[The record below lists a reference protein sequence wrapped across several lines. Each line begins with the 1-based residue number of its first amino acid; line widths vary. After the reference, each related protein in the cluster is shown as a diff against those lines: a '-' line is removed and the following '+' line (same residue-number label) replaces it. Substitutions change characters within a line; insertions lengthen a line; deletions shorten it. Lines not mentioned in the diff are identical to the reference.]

1 MKDLAVRLAA
11 LDADASAAVQVI
23 AYFDG
28 LVEAG
33 AGLHSIVRG
42 AAVLAGCP
50 ARLDDP
56 ARRVHV
62 RMLPDGVASPSAEPV
77 DDRWPGVR
85 AGTATLRLERTG
97 RPGPVDPMVLE
108 RAGGAARTVLDRTRG
123 RAAAADETALVELLL
138 DADAPSDARLR
149 AARHLG
155 LSADAPAVAVV
166 RHSGGVRVR
175 TVTGTAPN
183 PPDGT
188 PATHPHRP
196 QPGAH
201 VTDSAPSRPV
211 PAPSRPV
218 PAPERAG
225 IGPPVPILDL
235 PASHRAARV
244 ALRFTAA
251 GTADDPGEPVIHY
264 DELGALA
271 ALATVTDPGAV
282 PDVRALDHA
291 AASAPWLLPTLHA
304 VATTI
309 SLRAA
314 AARLRLHHSTLQ
326 DRVAHAEHLLGW
338 SVREPHGL
346 LRAQLALVLRR
357 LSRNP

>member
-56 ARRVHV
+56 DRRVHV
-62 RMLPDGVASPSAEPV
+62 RMLPDGVASPSAEQI

-85 AGTATLRLERTG
+85 AGTATLRLERAG
-97 RPGPVDPMVLE
+97 DPGPVDPMVLE
-108 RAGGAARTVLDRTRG
+108 RAGSAARTVLDRTRG
-123 RAAAADETALVELLL
+123 KAPAADETALVELLL
-138 DADAPSDARLR
+138 DAGAPSDARLR

-155 LSADAPAVAVV
+155 LAADAPAFAVV

-175 TVTGTAPN
+175 AVTETPHD
-183 PPDGT
+183 PPDGKSGA
-188 PATHPHRP
+188 PPHRRHL
-196 QPGAH
+196 GVR
-201 VTDSAPSRPV
+201 VTDSARPL
-211 PAPSRPV
+211 PGSA
-218 PAPERAG
+218 AERTG
-225 IGPPVPILDL
+225 IGPSVPVLDL

-251 GTADDPGEPVIHY
+251 GTADDPGEPVIRY

-271 ALATVTDPGAV
+271 ALATVPDPGAV

-314 AARLRLHHSTLQ
+314 AGRLRLHHSTLQ

-338 SVREPHGL
+338 SIREPHGL
-346 LRAQLALVLRR
+346 LRTQLALVLRR